1 MLKMLRT
8 SVNSI
13 LFLQYNFNDRIS
25 YGTHAMRLIPPQNA
39 TSESEMLQ
47 IITLIMLVKHVD
59 FI

>member
-1 MLKMLRT
+1 MLKMLKT

-13 LFLQYNFNDRIS
+13 LLS

-39 TSESEMLQ
+39 TSESEMLE
-47 IITLIMLVKHVD
+47 IIILIMLVKNVD